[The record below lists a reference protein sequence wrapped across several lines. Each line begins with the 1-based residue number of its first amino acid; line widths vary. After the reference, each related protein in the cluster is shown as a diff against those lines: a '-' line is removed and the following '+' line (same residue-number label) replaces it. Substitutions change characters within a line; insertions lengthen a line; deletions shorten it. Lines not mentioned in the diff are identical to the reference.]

1 MARNAQVITNELDE
15 LEARREPLESEMREL
30 HVKAGDREL
39 TRGEQQR
46 WDRLQ
51 AGVDKLDDQRRA
63 LVRELA
69 ELPGHT
75 ESGDGARGDEPRRDG
90 RPADQQR
97 AMRRLDELVRSD
109 RVPAFAA
116 ERAEAL
122 MSDGA
127 PAARSLAARWAE
139 ATSSAEYERA
149 FTKLLADPQRGH
161 LLWTPAEQEAY
172 QRVAAVQAEQRA
184 MSVGTDSAGGFM
196 VPLTL
201 DPSIMLSSDG
211 SVNPLRRVAR
221 VVQTTTNAWSGVTSA
236 GVTAEWKAEGAEV
249 ADASP
254 TLAEPNIPVHFGD
267 AFVPFSFEF
276 GMDAVNAV
284 NELQRLMVD
293 AADQLQ
299 ASAFMNGTGT
309 GQPTGLTTG
318 LASGSKVATTTADTL
333 AIDDVTGLQSALP
346 SRFQPRAQWL
356 GNLTTINMV
365 GGFET
370 SAGSLRFPEV
380 SSDRLLRKPLNEASE
395 LDAAGDT
402 ANAGN
407 DNVLAYGDFAAGFVI
422 VDRVGTSVELVP
434 HLFGSNSRPT
444 GQRGLLMH
452 FRTGSDVVVD
462 NAIRL
467 LTA

>member
-1 MARNAQVITNELDE
+1 
-15 LEARREPLESEMREL
+15 
-30 HVKAGDREL
+30 
-39 TRGEQQR
+39 
-46 WDRLQ
+46 
-51 AGVDKLDDQRRA
+51 
-63 LVRELA
+63 
-69 ELPGHT
+69 
-75 ESGDGARGDEPRRDG
+75 
-90 RPADQQR
+90 
-97 AMRRLDELVRSD
+97 
-109 RVPAFAA
+109 
-116 ERAEAL
+116 
-122 MSDGA
+122 MSNGA

-139 ATSSAEYERA
+139 ATASRDYESA

-221 VVQTTTNAWSGVTSA
+221 VVQTTTNSWSGVTSA

-333 AIDDVTGLQSALP
+333 AIDDVTSLQSALP

-356 GNLTTINMV
+356 GNLTTINMI

-395 LDAAGDT
+395 LDTAGDT

-452 FRTGSDVVVD
+452 FRTGSGVVVD